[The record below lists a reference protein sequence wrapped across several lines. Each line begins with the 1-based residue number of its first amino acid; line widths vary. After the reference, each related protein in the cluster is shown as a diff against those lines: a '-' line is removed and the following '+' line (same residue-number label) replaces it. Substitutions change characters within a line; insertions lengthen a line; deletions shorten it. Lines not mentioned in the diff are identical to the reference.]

1 MPQDL
6 DATYIKESL
15 FSNTDFVK
23 KVPVLTFLSGDQVG
37 RQIML
42 ADDHVVIGRSPD
54 ATIML
59 RDALISRLHITI
71 EYNKQSRSYIA
82 RDLQSTN
89 GTFING
95 KRITESMLHDSDK
108 IVIGN
113 TILRF
118 GWSDMYDIKYHTE
131 IDNLLNLDDL
141 TGLVIKRRFDE
152 ELNRYI
158 AVARTKDTLLAMIM
172 IDIDGVKKINDTH
185 GHVYGALTISQTG
198 KLIKTVIGNKGLA
211 SRFGGDEFMIF
222 LPNITLDA
230 AFQVA
235 EAIRIQVEMHTFELD
250 GVVVHPTI
258 SAGVS
263 SLKKNDSS
271 DTLFRRADEAL
282 YMSKRTGRNK
292 VTIVD

>member
-1 MPQDL
+1 MSQDL

-15 FSNTDFVK
+15 FTNTDFVK
-23 KVPVLTFLSGDQVG
+23 KIPVLTFLSGDQVG

-42 ADDHVVIGRSPD
+42 ADDHVIIGRSPD

-59 RDALISRLHITI
+59 RDSRISRLHIAI
-71 EYNKQSRSYIA
+71 EYNKEFQAYIA
-82 RDLQSTN
+82 RDLNSTN
-89 GTFING
+89 GTFVNG
-95 KRITESMLHDSDK
+95 NRVTESILKDSDK
-108 IVIGN
+108 IVIGS

-118 GWSDMYDIKYHTE
+118 GWSDMYDLKYHTE
-131 IDNLLNLDDL
+131 MDNLLNLDEL

-152 ELNRYI
+152 ELKRYI
-158 AVARTKDTLLAMIM
+158 AVARTKETILAMIM

-198 KLIKTVIGNKGLA
+198 KLIKAVIGSKGLA

-222 LPNITLDA
+222 LPNFTLDA

-235 EAIRIQVEMHTFELD
+235 ETIRIQVEMHTFELD
-250 GVVVHPTI
+250 GIVVHPTI

-282 YMSKRTGRNK
+282 YISKRTGRNK
-292 VTIVD
+292 VTVVE